1 MPVHTNL
8 KQYALLRTKMD
19 SAVTGALR
27 YYLNA
32 ANGTEQQQAFA
43 YLDKAFQDI
52 VDKVWAVGAKKII
65 NCPPGYFAC
74 DGCCVPYQCIME

>member
-1 MPVHTNL
+1 MPVHTSL

-32 ANGTEQQQAFA
+32 ANGTEQHDAFV

-52 VDKVWAVGAKKII
+52 VDKVWGGAKKI
-65 NCPPGYFAC
+65 NCPPGYFPC

>member
-1 MPVHTNL
+1 MSVQTNL

-19 SAVTGALR
+19 SAVIGALR

-32 ANGTEQQQAFA
+32 ANGAEQHAAFV

-52 VDKVWAVGAKKII
+52 VDKVWGPGAKKIT
-65 NCPPGYFAC
+65 CPNGYFFC

>member
-1 MPVHTNL
+1 MPKTDL
-8 KQYALLRTKMD
+8 KQYAKLRTKID
-19 SAVTGALR
+19 SAAIGSLR

-32 ANGTEQQQAFA
+32 ATGPEQQQAFA

-52 VDKVWAVGAKKII
+52 VDKVWAVGGARKIT
-65 NCPPGYFAC
+65 CPNGYFQC